1 LQSATGADSLE
12 CTGRLVEVVP
22 PTLRESAELTKDKT
36 VRPLE
41 FGQPQLLRWLYVG
54 RLTLTFGVWLG
65 LLVAWVEATPET
77 SRIATLVLL
86 ASFVGTIA
94 EFWYTHIL
102 DREPGHNFLYAHVVF
117 DVALV
122 TGIVHVVGDF
132 TFVPAYI
139 LVITEGALLLPLPG
153 GMLIGALVSIV
164 YFADY
169 VWTNP
174 ESTLSGAVSLQ
185 ILLFALVALI
195 TGWLG
200 DRVRR
205 TGIALGAIQ
214 SELTRLRLD
223 TGDILGNIS
232 TGVLTVDAAGRMAY
246 LNRAGEE
253 LLGIDSS
260 EWMDSLVLGA
270 VDAASPGL
278 ASVIR
283 RTIEQRQPIDR
294 IKSPVR
300 REGGDLVL
308 GVSTTVLDREGESS
322 PSVTAIFQ
330 DITELERLS
339 LLDRRNERLE
349 AVAELSASLAHEIKN
364 PLASIRSAVEQ
375 LTAGKLEPDDQDLL
389 RRLVLNESDR
399 LSRLLTDFL
408 EFSVL
413 KLTPQASVDVAAI
426 VSDCASLVRQHPDAV
441 GGPEIHLEGIR
452 GPVSIPGDQD
462 LLHRLVF
469 NLMLNAVQ
477 FAGPSGSVRIR
488 VEDRSDELSP
498 AGLQVASPVRISVED
513 SGPGISEEDLGRI
526 FDPFFTTRTG
536 GSGLGLTLV
545 HRAVEAHGGALLVER
560 SPEGGAQF
568 LIYLPGMAGAGKT
581 EADSKVEVG

>member
-1 LQSATGADSLE
+1 LRGPSRSFGPWRPQRGSPHYSNRFLDLTAE
-12 CTGRLVEVVP
+12 KTGR
-22 PTLRESAELTKDKT
+22 S
-36 VRPLE
+36 LE

-54 RLTLTFGVWLG
+54 RLTLTVGVWLG
-65 LLVAWVEATPET
+65 LLVAWVEATPEST
-77 SRIATLVLL
+77 RIATLMLL
-86 ASFVGTIA
+86 ATLGVTGA
-94 EFWYTHIL
+94 ELWYTHL
-102 DREPGHNFLYAHVVF
+102 LRREPGHNFLYAHVVF

-122 TGIVHVVGDF
+122 TTIVHIVGDF

-139 LVITEGALLLPLPG
+139 LVITEGALMLPLPG

-169 VWTNP
+169 VWANP
-174 ESTLSGAVSLQ
+174 QNTLSGVVPLQ

-205 TGIALGAIQ
+205 TGIALRAMQ

-232 TGVLTVDAAGRMAY
+232 TGVLTVDGAGRLAY

-253 LLGIDSS
+253 LLGLTASK
-260 EWMDSLVLGA
+260 WMDSLVLGA
-270 VDAASPGL
+270 VDAVSPGL

-283 RTIEQRQPIDR
+283 RTVDLRQPSTRTRSRVLRKD
-294 IKSPVR
+294 
-300 REGGDLVL
+300 GDITL
-308 GVSTTVLDREGESS
+308 GVSTTVLEREGDGS

-375 LTAGKLEPDDQDLL
+375 LTGGGLDPEDTGLL
-389 RRLVLNESDR
+389 RRLVLSESDR

-413 KLTPQASVDVAAI
+413 KLSPQDSVDIAAI
-426 VSDCASLVRQHPDAV
+426 ARDCVSLVRQHPDAA
-441 GGPEIHLEGIR
+441 GGPDIRVEG
-452 GPVSIPGDQD
+452 GDEPLPVPGDRD

-469 NLMLNAVQ
+469 NLVLNAAQFSGRSGAVRVVVQ
-477 FAGPSGSVRIR
+477 GCAEHPT
-488 VEDRSDELSP
+488 P
-498 AGLQVASPVRISVED
+498 AGIDVDSPVLISVED
-513 SGPGISEEDLGRI
+513 SGPGISEEDIDRI
-526 FDPFFTTRTG
+526 FDPFFTTREG
-536 GSGLGLTLV
+536 GSGLGLALV
-545 HRAVEAHGGALLVER
+545 HRAVEAHGGALLVDKGAA
-560 SPEGGAQF
+560 GGARF
-568 LIYLPGMAGAGKT
+568 IIYLPGVAGVGKT
-581 EADSKVEVG
+581 VEVGS